1 MRRTP
6 TSSTGAAGPRKFG
19 PDSSGITSDP
29 WDGTCQPGSTSS
41 TRSGTDA
48 GRTPISPSTRTGSGT
63 RWHCLPR
70 RRRSGSDGPSSGP
83 WTTPSWE
90 CFARATDAHGMHL
103 RAPPYEARCRGGARD
118 LGPRLRALRSARALG
133 ARRRSMVQSSGMT
146 TGSSGTSALRRA
158 LRIGGLV
165 LGLLAVVA
173 FGLAAWLTLAVP
185 DEPGSI
191 ADDIGESVS
200 GLGAIG
206 IGAGALFFLAGFLP
220 RR

>member
-1 MRRTP
+1 
-6 TSSTGAAGPRKFG
+6 
-19 PDSSGITSDP
+19 
-29 WDGTCQPGSTSS
+29 
-41 TRSGTDA
+41 
-48 GRTPISPSTRTGSGT
+48 
-63 RWHCLPR
+63 
-70 RRRSGSDGPSSGP
+70 
-83 WTTPSWE
+83 
-90 CFARATDAHGMHL
+90 
-103 RAPPYEARCRGGARD
+103 
-118 LGPRLRALRSARALG
+118 
-133 ARRRSMVQSSGMT
+133 MVQSSAMT

-191 ADDIGESVS
+191 ADDIGESVAV
-200 GLGAIG
+200 LGAIG